1 MLTIQSN
8 NNYQFSQH
16 FDCIVVGAG
25 HAGSEAAHIVAKAGL
40 KTLLLTMNLD
50 SIGQMSCNPS
60 IGGVA
65 KGHIVR
71 EVDALGGL
79 MGRTIDET
87 GIHFKML
94 NRSKGPAVWGPRA
107 QADKK
112 QYQNYVK
119 YTLENTP
126 NLYIMQDTVKDLI
139 VENNTICGI
148 ITQRGIEYL
157 ATNVILTTGT
167 FLKGLIHIGEHNT
180 SAGRMGDRSAEELS
194 PTLYNL
200 GFKMG
205 RLKTG
210 TPPRVH
216 KDSIDY
222 SKLDVQ
228 IPDSEPQPFSYY
240 FEYAKRPLPMQQI
253 ECHITH
259 TNANTHEIIR
269 NGLSRSPLYG
279 DNRKIYS
286 SGPRYCPSIE
296 DKIVRFAEKERHQ
309 LFLEKEGIL
318 NNEIYINGISTSLPE
333 DVQWQFLRSIHGLEN
348 AFIMRPGYAVE
359 YDYISPLE
367 LTPWLE
373 TKKVAGLF
381 LAGQINGT
389 TGYEEAAGQG
399 LMAGYNVIH
408 RHKKI
413 APFILSRDEAYLGV
427 MIDDL
432 TSKGVDEPYRMFTSR
447 AEYRLYLRQDNA
459 DRRLMKYAKNHNLDA
474 GLYKEMIS
482 RYMVFFQNKRFI
494 KKQKND
500 TDSIAILAQHGL
512 EIQKGITFENL
523 FRRPQITSEQ
533 IQVIFNI
540 LDKKQPSNLDSN
552 AKERLAMEIKY
563 DAYIK
568 REKNKIHRRKEAN
581 MKLIPTDINY
591 DDIDSI
597 KPEAKQKLKNIKPL
611 TIGQAAR
618 ISGIDPT
625 VIDILLVYLA
635 KRSKKEK
642 IAYKDE

>member
-1 MLTIQSN
+1 MLSFKSN
-8 NNYQFSQH
+8 NLFQFNQH

-25 HAGSEAAHIVAKAGL
+25 HSGSEAAYITAKAGL

-50 SIGQMSCNPS
+50 TIGQMSCNPS

-79 MGRTIDET
+79 MGRAIDEA

-112 QYQNYVK
+112 QYQNYIK
-119 YTLENTP
+119 YTLETTL
-126 NLYIMQDTVKDLI
+126 NLSIMQDCIKDLI
-139 VENNTICGI
+139 VENNIVKGV
-148 ITQRGIEYL
+148 ITQRNIEYM
-157 ATNVILTTGT
+157 AENVILTTGT
-167 FLKGLIHIGEHNT
+167 FLQGLIHIGEHN
-180 SAGRMGDRSAEELS
+180 AIGGRMGDRSAEELS
-194 PTLYNL
+194 STLAKFN
-200 GFKMG
+200 FKMG

-216 KDSIDY
+216 KDSIDF
-222 SKLDVQ
+222 SQLEIQ
-228 IPDSEPQPFSYY
+228 TPDEEPQPFSYF
-240 FEYAKRPLPMQQI
+240 FEYAKKSLPLEQI
-253 ECHITH
+253 HCHITH
-259 TNANTHEIIR
+259 TNLKTHEIIR

-279 DNRKIYS
+279 TNRTIYS

-309 LFLEKEGIL
+309 LFLEKEGIK

-333 DVQWQFLRSIHGLEN
+333 DIQWDFLRSIKGLEN

-373 TKKVAGLF
+373 TKKISGLF

-399 LMAGYNVIH
+399 LIAGYNVIH
-408 RHKKI
+408 KQKKLS
-413 APFILSRDEAYLGV
+413 PFILSRDEAYIGV

-459 DRRLMKYAKNHNLDA
+459 DRRLMKYAKIHNLDND
-474 GLYKEMIS
+474 LYKEMIN
-482 RYMVFFQNKRFI
+482 RYKVFLQSKHFI
-494 KKQKND
+494 KKSKND
-500 TDSIAILAQHGL
+500 TNSVEILSKHGL
-512 EIQKGITFENL
+512 EIQKGTTFENL
-523 FRRPQITSEQ
+523 FRRPQITAEQ
-533 IQVIFNI
+533 IKVIFDI
-540 LDKKQPSNLDSN
+540 LDERKPSNLDSHT
-552 AKERLAMEIKY
+552 KERLAMEIKY

-568 REKNKIHRRKEAN
+568 REKNKIYRRKEAS
-581 MKLIPTDINY
+581 MKPIPSDINY
-591 DDIDSI
+591 DEIDSI
-597 KPEAKQKLKNIKPL
+597 KPEARQKLKNARPVTL
-611 TIGQAAR
+611 GQAAR

-625 VIDILLVYLA
+625 VIDILLVYLT
-635 KRSKKEK
+635 KRKS
-642 IAYKDE
+642 